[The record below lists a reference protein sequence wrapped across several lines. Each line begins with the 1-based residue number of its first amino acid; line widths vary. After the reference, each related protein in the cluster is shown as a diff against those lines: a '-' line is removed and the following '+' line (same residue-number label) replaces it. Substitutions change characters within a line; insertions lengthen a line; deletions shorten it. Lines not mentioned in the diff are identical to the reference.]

1 MYQFNA
7 IGTTYSVGKRRLTVV
22 RMEKYMQAMVVTVDL
37 LTQNNKLCA
46 SHTRNCKLTFAQAR
60 KLVVCFFWA
69 KLQRKGIEYSGAP
82 VLA

>member
-22 RMEKYMQAMVVTVDL
+22 RMEKYMQAMVVTVAL

-60 KLVVCFFWA
+60 KLVVCFFWQSYNVRE
-69 KLQRKGIEYSGAP
+69 LSIPGH
-82 VLA
+82 LC